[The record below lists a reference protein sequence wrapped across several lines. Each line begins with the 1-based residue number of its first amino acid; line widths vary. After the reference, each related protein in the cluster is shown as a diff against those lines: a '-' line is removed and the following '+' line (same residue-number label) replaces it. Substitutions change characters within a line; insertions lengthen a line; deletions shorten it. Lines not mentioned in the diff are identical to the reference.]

1 MEKLKGRQPLKAW
14 SQILLLTLLII
25 GLPTTGLTFDLLE
38 GSELHGFIDARGG
51 MRTGDDSYQRDT
63 SLLESRLQ
71 LSVEHFGDLIALQLR
86 GDMLYDNVAKHH
98 TPDFETGEGA
108 FDLREANLTFSP
120 TDIIDV
126 KLGRQILTWGTGD
139 LLFINDLFPKDWQSF
154 FTGRDE
160 EYLKAP
166 SDAMLISLFPE
177 FANINLVYTPRFD
190 SDRHLTGERLSF
202 YGVTDTPVETDKPD
216 RWFKD
221 QELNLRLSKNLAG
234 YELAAYSYYG
244 YWKSPAGL
252 DPTTGLALFPR
263 LNVYGASLRGALMG
277 GLFNLEGGYYDSR
290 EDSAGNDPLTPNSE
304 LRFLAGYEMEVAKE
318 LTGNLQ
324 FYLEQMQ
331 DYHAYRQS
339 LPTGQPVREEN
350 RQVWTLRL
358 TKQLLSQK
366 LTLSLFNYW
375 SPTDED
381 FYLRPQVR
389 YKLTDAWL
397 LTCGGNLFGGEQSHT
412 FFGQLEDN
420 KNIYAGVRY
429 SF

>member
-1 MEKLKGRQPLKAW
+1 MKAW
-14 SQILLLTLLII
+14 PKTLLILLI
-25 GLPTTGLTFDLLE
+25 FVLPSTGQAFELLE
-38 GSELHGFIDARGG
+38 GSELHGFFDARGG
-51 MRTGDDSYQRDT
+51 MRTDDDPWQRDT

-71 LSVEHFGDLIALQLR
+71 LSLEHFGDLTTLQLR
-86 GDMLYDNVAKHH
+86 GDMLYDNVAEHH
-98 TPDFETGEGA
+98 TPDLETGEGA
-108 FDLREANLTFSP
+108 FDLREANLSFAP

-166 SDAMLISLFPE
+166 SDALLISLFPE
-177 FANINLVYTPRFD
+177 FANIDLVYTPRFD

-202 YGVTDTPVETDKPD
+202 FGFNGTPVETDKPD
-216 RWFKD
+216 RWFED
-221 QELNLRLSKNLAG
+221 HELSLRLSRNLAG
-234 YELAAYSYYG
+234 YELAAYGYRG
-244 YWKSPAGL
+244 YWKSPAGF
-252 DPTTGLALFPR
+252 DPVTGLALFPR
-263 LNVYGASLRGALMG
+263 LNVYGASVRGDLQG
-277 GLFNLEGGYYDSR
+277 GIFNLEGGYYDSR
-290 EDSAGNDPLTPNSE
+290 DNNGPQSE
-304 LRFLAGYEMEVAKE
+304 LRVLAGYERELAKE
-318 LTGNLQ
+318 LTGSLQ
-324 FYLEQMQ
+324 VYLEQLQ
-331 DYHAYRQS
+331 DYDDYRQS
-339 LPTGQPVREEN
+339 LPTGLPVRDEN

-381 FYLRPQVR
+381 YYLRPQVR
-389 YKLTDAWL
+389 YKLTDALL
-397 LTCGGNLFGGEQSHT
+397 LTCGGNLFGGDEPHT

-420 KNIYAGVRY
+420 TNIYAGVRY

>member
-1 MEKLKGRQPLKAW
+1 MKTCPQLLLL
-14 SQILLLTLLII
+14 ILLVL
-25 GLPTTGLTFDLLE
+25 GLPATGQALGLLE
-38 GSELHGFIDARGG
+38 NAELHGFIDARGG
-51 MRTGDDSYQRDT
+51 IRTGNDPYQRDT

-71 LSVEHFGDLIALQLR
+71 LALEHYGEQIALQVR
-86 GDMLYDNVAKHH
+86 GDMLYDNVAAHH
-98 TPDFETGEGA
+98 TPDLETGEGA
-108 FDLREANLTFSP
+108 FDLREATLAFSP
-120 TDIIDV
+120 TEIVDV

-166 SDAMLISLFPE
+166 SDALLISLFPE
-177 FANINLVYTPRFD
+177 FANIDLVYTPRFD

-202 YGVTDTPVETDKPD
+202 YGFTGEPTETDKPD
-216 RWFKD
+216 RWFED
-221 QELNLRLSKNLAG
+221 HEFSLRLSRNLAG
-234 YELAAYSYYG
+234 YELAAYGYYG
-244 YWKSPAGL
+244 YWKSPVPGSEKAV
-252 DPTTGLALFPR
+252 FPR
-263 LNVYGASLRGALMG
+263 LNVYGASLRGDLKG
-277 GLFNLEGGYYDSR
+277 GIFNLEGGYYDSR
-290 EDSAGNDPLTPNSE
+290 DENDGGPHSE
-304 LRFLAGYEMEVAKE
+304 LRILAGYERELAKE
-318 LTGNLQ
+318 LTGSLQ

-331 DYHAYRQS
+331 DYDAYQQS
-339 LPTGQPVREEN
+339 FSAGEPVREEN

-381 FYLRPQVR
+381 YYLRPQVR

-397 LTCGGNLFGGEQSHT
+397 LTCGGNLFGGDQSHT

-420 KNIYAGVRY
+420 TNIYAGARY